1 MLPFVINGSFSQI
14 TSSDSSLVSSRTVS
28 TLRYLRRIFLVFAKN
43 LPLILI
49 TSVSAID
56 SSNDAATQKML
67 QEAAYENDMKYA
79 KEISQQEPFSE
90 SIEFAKH
97 INEQQKHKVSD
108 LQNIAKDLEFVTGKL
123 PVIGGGCK
131 DCESKIQNIPNK
143 ETDIENGIIVF
154 VSFSMPKA
162 ALIELSDQSQKYGAT
177 LVLRGI
183 HEDSFVATKDKIL
196 EINPKGLQ
204 LDIHPDL
211 FKQYDIKRVPTF
223 VLVKNGKE
231 VSRLSGNVTLEFAH
245 SKLMEVQ

>member
-1 MLPFVINGSFSQI
+1 MLFIMKILLLIAVISA
-14 TSSDSSLVSSRTVS
+14 SSIVIAQENES
-28 TLRYLRRIFLVFAKN
+28 FAKEF
-43 LPLILI
+43 
-49 TSVSAID
+49 
-56 SSNDAATQKML
+56 SSQTISSQNKEFAEKSEKEFQKM
-67 QEAAYENDMKYA
+67 
-79 KEISQQEPFSE
+79 QEPL
-90 SIEFAKH
+90 AK
-97 INEQQKHKVSD
+97 IDQQKLNLEDVYKTAGERR
-108 LQNIAKDLEFVTGKL
+108 LRKELEFVTGKL
-123 PVIGGGCK
+123 PDIGEGEGCK
-131 DCESKIQNIPNK
+131 DCSASILIQPQDIAEKENRHPSGGTPVTESSV
-143 ETDIENGIIVF
+143 TLVF

-162 ALIELSDQSQKYGAT
+162 ALIELNDQSQKYGAT

-231 VSRLSGNVTLEFAH
+231 VSRRSGNVTLEFAH